1 MITFTKCPTDLD
13 GFYLQDSAR
22 EEIEDLRAAVAYTPY
37 QQVFKLVAFKSL
49 LEQREGHPVTNARA
63 ATILKSNV
71 TQSASSEPMSESFIR
86 EALDV
91 FTKGFKF
98 PEVVALVKLADHLW
112 GLQGPWSGVS
122 TLHKYVAKTQEKSIM
137 VWLFAST
144 VDGMRAGLFTQA
156 DFSNRKLT
164 PQTGN
169 KKGVMDFF
177 IAKFR
182 LKSYLLS
189 SWLDK
194 QQSKHLPDHIKL
206 HLRSKLANHETY
218 REQVLPLSDDDVG
231 NHEDLG
237 DTDVGPAGGSE
248 SIRLQWKCGWKMS
261 WEMVLDFLS
270 TAIYGTDLDPSIKNS
285 VKNRKSVE
293 EMMEYQQF
301 KERISPIT
309 EQFERESAT

>member
-1 MITFTKCPTDLD
+1 MMTFTKCSTDLD

-63 ATILKSNV
+63 AAALKSNV
-71 TQSASSEPMSESFIR
+71 RQCASSEPMSESFIR
-86 EALDV
+86 DALDV

-98 PEVVALVKLADHLW
+98 PEVVVLVKLADHLW
-112 GLQGPWSGVS
+112 GLEGPWSGVS
-122 TLHKYVAKTQEKSIM
+122 TLHKYVAKTQDKNIM

-144 VDGMRAGLFTQA
+144 VDGMRAGLFTQG

-169 KKGVMDFF
+169 KKGIMDFF
-177 IAKFR
+177 IAKFKLR
-182 LKSYLLS
+182 VYLLG

-206 HLRSKLANHETY
+206 HLRSKLATHETY
-218 REQVLPLSDDDVG
+218 REQVSPLSDV
-231 NHEDLG
+231 EDLG

-248 SIRLQWKCGWKMS
+248 SIRLQWKCGWNLS

-270 TAIYGTDLDPSIKNS
+270 VAIYGTDLDPSIKNS
-285 VKNRKSVE
+285 VKNRKSVD

-301 KERISPIT
+301 KERICSIT
-309 EQFERESAT
+309 EQFDRESAT